1 MEYIELSP
9 EDKAGIC
16 EMSKMATA
24 IVREHF
30 DPLIGKEQ
38 NDYML
43 EKFQTEQAIAEQL
56 KSGYHYFLSA
66 RKIEIL
72 DFWHF
77 IPKKMFCI

>member
-30 DPLIGKEQ
+30 DPLIGKKR
-38 NDYML
+38 NDY
-43 EKFQTEQAIAEQL
+43 T
-56 KSGYHYFLSA
+56 S
-66 RKIEIL
+66 
-72 DFWHF
+72 
-77 IPKKMFCI
+77 